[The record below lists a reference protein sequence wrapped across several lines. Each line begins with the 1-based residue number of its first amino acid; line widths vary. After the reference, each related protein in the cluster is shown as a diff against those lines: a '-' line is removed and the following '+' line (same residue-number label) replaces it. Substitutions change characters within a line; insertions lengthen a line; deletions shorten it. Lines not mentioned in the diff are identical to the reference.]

1 MFKRNYY
8 YLVAGLPDIV
18 LDQKKLATPLAE
30 FRDELQYHLH
40 PDDYS
45 LVEVLFLQHD
55 NANLIGLLRKDL
67 EEFDEMG
74 IYSRDELES
83 EIKEPSENG
92 GYIQRI
98 ITAYKNEEP
107 VFPDRSWE
115 DQITWLYY
123 DFARSQ
129 ANVFLSEWFEFDMN
143 LRNIVAAINARNHNM
158 SRDNIFVGDNEMVDA
173 LKKSTLKDFGISAE
187 FEWMDR
193 LMNIQENENLQEREH
208 DMDMLRW
215 DFINEAN
222 TFNYFT
228 IEVILGYVIKL
239 QMAERW
245 IRLDEDKG
253 RELFRKL
260 LKDLEMSYEFPKE
273 FMINE
278 RKKVN

>member
-18 LDQKKLATPLAE
+18 LDQKKLTIPLGE

-45 LVEVLFLQHD
+45 LVEFLFLPHD
-55 NANLIGLLRKDL
+55 NANLIGLLQKDL

-74 IYSRDELES
+74 IYSREELES
-83 EIKEPSENG
+83 EIKEPAENG

-98 ITAYKNEEP
+98 ITAFKNEEP
-107 VFPDRSWE
+107 VFPERSWE
-115 DQITWLYY
+115 DQITWLFFEYALLQKN
-123 DFARSQ
+123 DFLRQ
-129 ANVFLSEWFEFDMN
+129 WFEFDMN
-143 LRNIVAAINARNHNM
+143 LRNIVAAMNARNHKM
-158 SRDNIFVGDNEMVDA
+158 SREHVLIGENEMVDA

-187 FEWMDR
+187 FQWMDR
-193 LMNIQENENLQEREH
+193 LMSIQENDNLQEREH

-215 DFINEAN
+215 DFINEIN

-228 IEVILGYVIKL
+228 IEVILGYVIKM
-239 QMAERW
+239 QMVERW
-245 IRLDEDKG
+245 TKLDEDKG

-260 LKDLEMSYEFPKE
+260 LKELEMSYEFPKE

>member
-8 YLVAGLPDIV
+8 YLIAGLPDIV
-18 LDQKKLATPLAE
+18 LDQKKLTTPLGE

-45 LVEVLFLQHD
+45 LVEVLFLHHD
-55 NANLIGLLRKDL
+55 NANLIGLLQKDI

-74 IYSRDELES
+74 IYSREELES

-98 ITAYKNEEP
+98 ITAFKNEEP

-115 DQITWLYY
+115 DQITSLFY
-123 DFARSQ
+123 DYAMSQ
-129 ANVFLSEWFEFDMN
+129 KNDFLRQWFEFDMN
-143 LRNIVAAINARNHNM
+143 LRNIVAAMNARNHKM
-158 SRDNIFVGDNEMVDA
+158 SRDHILIGDNEMVDT

-187 FEWMDR
+187 FQWMDR
-193 LMNIQENENLQEREH
+193 VMSIQENDNLQEREH

-215 DFINEAN
+215 DFINEIN

-228 IEVILGYVIKL
+228 IEVVLGYVIKL
-239 QMAERW
+239 QMVERW
-245 IRLDEDKG
+245 TKLDEDKG